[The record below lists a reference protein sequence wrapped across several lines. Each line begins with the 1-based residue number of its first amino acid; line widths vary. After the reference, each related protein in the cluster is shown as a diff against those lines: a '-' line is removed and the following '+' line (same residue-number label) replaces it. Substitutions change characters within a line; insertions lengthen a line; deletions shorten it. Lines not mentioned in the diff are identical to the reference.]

1 MIFFWKGKPGQKVN
15 NWTAWCTQNTLIALL
30 SDEDLTQDI
39 RRQILEQAAR
49 SLDIFLDTYG
59 EDGCCNEGASYYRV
73 AGLCLF
79 NALEVMNFVTD
90 DALTDIYRENKV
102 KNMAPYILNVHI
114 AEEYY
119 ANFADCAPACERAGA
134 RGISVCQKSRQ

>member
-1 MIFFWKGKPGQKVN
+1 MW
-15 NWTAWCTQNTLIALL
+15 
-30 SDEDLTQDI
+30 
-39 RRQILEQAAR
+39 
-49 SLDIFLDTYG
+49 
-59 EDGCCNEGASYYRV
+59 RV
-73 AGLCLF
+73 CALF

-134 RGISVCQKSRQ
+134 REYLFAKRVGNEN